1 MIRESVHA
9 VLAEAYKG
17 AVETYGAKD
26 IQCCGVT
33 VTDALSSHHAAV
45 TCRIDTFSYRDVQ
58 R

>member
-1 MIRESVHA
+1 MICESVRA

-26 IQCCGVT
+26 IRCYGVT

-45 TCRIDTFSYRDVQ
+45 TCRIDTFSYR
-58 R
+58 